1 VGVYSL
7 ESAAH
12 SQWDTRPT
20 VTFPAT
26 LHHCRLASYVSGAST
41 EVDPG
46 FRSGGWRSF
55 GAKPPAGVRWTKSPE
70 AGALQII
77 LQWCTPK
84 ENKTTSWQLHVKFC
98 SHRKC
103 EGGLSEPNKPLYIC
117 HWSHKHKPNVY
128 CLTTMLSTIADSS
141 QLILITSRNI
151 TILLAFTQPKAGRPH
166 MGQNFRDVCLWPLW
180 TMEIGPHV
188 FEKSGTHTHTHRRGN
203 FIYRLELIRLQYTV
217 LVGFFLAWQSSKFS
231 K

>member
-1 VGVYSL
+1 MGVYSL

-12 SQWDTRPT
+12 SQRDTRPT

-128 CLTTMLSTIADSS
+128 LSHYHAVNHSRLKPVNINNQSQYYYTTSIYPA
-141 QLILITSRNI
+141 
-151 TILLAFTQPKAGRPH
+151 KGRPAPYGSKFSGRLPMTPMNH
-166 MGQNFRDVCLWPLW
+166 GNRSSRFW
-180 TMEIGPHV
+180 EIRN
-188 FEKSGTHTHTHRRGN
+188 THTHTDAATLY
-203 FIYRLELIRLQYTV
+203 ID
-217 LVGFFLAWQSSKFS
+217 
-231 K
+231 